1 MAVYTQL
8 NEKIER
14 ISKWI
19 YLAVLVVSIGGVGLF
34 TILLS
39 YINYFIFDM
48 EDDSFIVP
56 IPLM

>member
-34 TILLS
+34 TTLLS